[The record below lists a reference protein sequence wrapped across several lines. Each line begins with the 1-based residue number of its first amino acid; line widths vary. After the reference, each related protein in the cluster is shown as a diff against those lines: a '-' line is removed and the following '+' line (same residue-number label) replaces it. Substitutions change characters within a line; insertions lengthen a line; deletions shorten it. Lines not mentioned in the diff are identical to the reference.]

1 MKWSES
7 ISFAAIVLSFVFCV
21 ALAGQAGA
29 QQMERETLELK
40 LGGSDLV
47 QTTHP
52 ASRVSIADSDIAD
65 VVVLSPREIY
75 VFGKKVGYTSVILWA
90 EGSGRKTLL
99 DVVVGLDLTG
109 LKEKILE
116 LYPEQKIK
124 VHGTETGI
132 VLSGTVSGPE
142 VAEQV
147 IRLAQSFLPAE
158 GEGSRGSGQSE
169 TGKSGRGVTNLLKVG
184 GIQQVMLEVKF
195 AEVRRNWGKD
205 WQAGLAIDDIGDNK
219 WSGAF
224 GLGGLGVS
232 NQGELNV
239 DPGSILVNFVN
250 NAANVFVRN
259 SDVSAALTFLES
271 EGLSRTLAEPRLV
284 TQSGQEAS
292 FLAGGEFPI
301 PVPQAGAGEDTIIT
315 VEFKEFGVGL
325 VFTPVVLSDGRISLR
340 VQPSVSEISEISS
353 LSGDASITTPLPQ
366 FVTRKLETTVQL
378 QDGQT
383 LALAGLLQD
392 SIRENVSKIPFL
404 GDLPVL
410 GSLFRSSGYQQEKTD
425 LLVSVTPHLV
435 APLQKDELRYPGEHF
450 VPPNWFEFYLEGR
463 LEGRPQPVL
472 LSRDA
477 GAAETTET
485 EEATRLPADS
495 GTTRSFLGGGL
506 EGRFGHSPSTIR

>member
-1 MKWSES
+1 MKRSES
-7 ISFAAIVLSFVFCV
+7 SSFAAAILSLIFCF
-21 ALAGQAGA
+21 AIAGQAMA
-29 QQMERETLELK
+29 QNMDRQTLELK

-47 QTTHP
+47 QTQHP
-52 ASRVSIADSDIAD
+52 IKRVSIADSDVAD

-75 VFGKKVGYTSVILWA
+75 VFGKKVGYTSVILWDDG
-90 EGSGRKTLL
+90 ERRKTLL
-99 DVVVGLDLTG
+99 DVVIGLDLTG
-109 LKEKILE
+109 LKEKIHE
-116 LYPEQKIK
+116 LYPEQEIK

-132 VLSGTVSGPE
+132 VLSGIVSGPE

-147 IRLAQSFLPAE
+147 IRLAQSFLPAQ
-158 GEGSRGSGQSE
+158 GEGRGSSGQSE
-169 TGKSGRGVTNLLKVG
+169 TGKSGSGVTNLMKVG
-184 GIQQVMLEVKF
+184 GTQQVMLEVKF
-195 AEVRRNWGKD
+195 AEVRRSWGKD
-205 WQAGLAIDDIGDNK
+205 WQAGLAIDDIGDDK

-232 NQGELNV
+232 DQGDLDVN
-239 DPGSILVNFVN
+239 PGSLLINFVD

-259 SDVSAALTFLES
+259 SDVSSALTFLES

-340 VQPSVSEISEISS
+340 VQPSVSEISGIST
-353 LSGDASITTPLPQ
+353 LSGGTSSFTQLPQ

-378 QDGQT
+378 YDGQT

-392 SIRENVSKIPFL
+392 NIRENVSKIPLL

-410 GSLFRSSGYQQEKTD
+410 GPLFRSSGYQQEKTD
-425 LLVSVTPHLV
+425 LLVAVTPHLV
-435 APLQKDELRYPGEHF
+435 EPMQKDELRYPGEHF

-463 LEGRPQPVL
+463 LEGRPAPVRMTKDEDTL
-472 LSRDA
+472 EAS
-477 GAAETTET
+477 ET
-485 EEATRLPADS
+485 EEESRLPSDS
-495 GTTRSFLGGGL
+495 GTMRSFLDGGL
-506 EGRFGHSPSTIR
+506 EGRFGHSPSTVR